1 MLEKL
6 DVTKKM
12 DKKLYKEEIESRR
25 TELGKLQRECR
36 ELHIPV
42 MITFRKQ
49 KHLCLLLQ
57 SPERFAVKDPI
68 PVPLKSRAHITFRF
82 FAHSAP
88 RLAALCRIRT

>member
-42 MITFRKQ
+42 MIVFEGLDASGKGVQ
-49 KHLCLLLQ
+49 IGELIESL
-57 SPERFAVKDPI
+57 DPLSLI
-68 PVPLKSRAHITFRF
+68 HI
-82 FAHSAP
+82 
-88 RLAALCRIRT
+88 